1 MMDCEGSYVNM
12 NIDEQTRKILAPT
25 GSLRVAIAVGSAI
38 SAVWTAR
45 DPETG
50 EPRGP
55 TVDLAKR
62 IAERVGVPLT
72 LVECASSGAIIETA
86 SSGTWDVSFTPVDA
100 ERKKSVDFGPNYF
113 LGESTYMVPAGSSI
127 GSIEE
132 VDREGV
138 RVYGVEN
145 TATIRSAR
153 KSLTKTT
160 AIGLSSLD
168 AALEKFRNGEA
179 DAIALGKESLRSLL
193 PQFPGARILDGHF
206 HAAGTAVAVPKGH
219 SEALEVFSRIIEDL
233 KSDGTVR
240 RIFDTHGMETATAAP
255 VGSRS

>member
-1 MMDCEGSYVNM
+1 MAS
-12 NIDEQTRKILAPT
+12 IDPKTRELLAPT
-25 GSLRVAIAVGSAI
+25 GTLRVAIAVGSAI

-45 DPETG
+45 DAQTG

-55 TVDLAKR
+55 TVDLAK
-62 IAERVGVPLT
+62 IMAERIGVALT
-72 LVECASSGAIIETA
+72 LVECESSGAIIESA
-86 SSGTWDVSFTPVDA
+86 SSGMWDVSFTPVDA

-113 LGESTYMVPAGSSI
+113 LGESTYMVPAGSTI
-127 GSIEE
+127 GSIDD

-138 RVYGVEN
+138 RVFGVEN

-153 KSLTKTT
+153 KSLKTVS
-160 AIGLSSLD
+160 AVGLSNLD
-168 AALEKFRNGEA
+168 EVLEKFRNGEA

-193 PQFPGARILDGHF
+193 PQFPGAGMLDGHF

-219 SEALEVFSRIIEDL
+219 TDALEVFSRIIEDL

-240 RIFDTHGMETATAAP
+240 RIFDAHGMETATVAP
-255 VGSRS
+255 AGSRS